1 MYSNKKDKLILAQR
15 TKYFHLLNKI
25 FNKEEDTN
33 IVNKKQCKEKTTN
46 KQLGSQV
53 KTTKKKKENETIK
66 LLETRVNDLIE
77 QLNKLQELPP
87 KSNVSQIE
95 LKQQNNIKEDK
106 LVKNLPDEEEEEE
119 KEKEEKEEEEEEDED
134 KRKKEEEEEDE
145 HKRKS
150 FLNCNENE
158 KNIEKLAGSLHD
170 VQLIDNN
177 EDQKLCN
184 EIYNITTLIL

>member
-1 MYSNKKDKLILAQR
+1 M
-15 TKYFHLLNKI
+15 
-25 FNKEEDTN
+25 
-33 IVNKKQCKEKTTN
+33 
-46 KQLGSQV
+46 
-53 KTTKKKKENETIK
+53 
-66 LLETRVNDLIE
+66 
-77 QLNKLQELPP
+77 NKLQELPP

-95 LKQQNNIKEDK
+95 LKQQNNNKEDK

-119 KEKEEKEEEEEEDED
+119 KEEEEKEEEDED
-134 KRKKEEEEEDE
+134 KRKKKEEEEDE

-184 EIYNITTLIL
+184 KIYNITTLIL